1 MNRAMR
7 LLVLLYENEEDKD
20 SWYGIDLDG
29 TLAFY
34 DKWEGNEHIGE
45 PVPEMVKKVK
55 ALLDQGKNAKI
66 MTARVSPENGDVTK
80 IRELIQQWCKEHLGK
95 ILPVTHEKDHKMIV
109 LYDDRVIRV
118 EKNTGRL
125 LNNDEEYI

>member
-1 MNRAMR
+1 MNRAMK

-95 ILPVTHEKDHKMIV
+95 TLPVTHEKDHKMIE
-109 LYDDRVIRV
+109 LWDDRVRQV
-118 EKNTGRL
+118 VKNTGKFI
-125 LNNDEEYI
+125 DEE

>member
-1 MNRAMR
+1 MNRAMK

-95 ILPVTHEKDHKMIV
+95 TLLVTHEKDHKMIE
-109 LYDDRVIRV
+109 LWDDRVRQV
-118 EKNTGRL
+118 VKNTGKFI
-125 LNNDEEYI
+125 DEE